1 MCLRG
6 LPPADSSCAHWACV
20 TPQKM
25 TWHRGTTF
33 LSRTMQPCSWC
44 RETAIIEMDTFSGR
58 TRPRPH
64 MVQHM
69 VQPLSLFCTWS
80 TTWSSTWSLP
90 CRPAARGPTR
100 GPKHGPAPV
109 TLPHAVQ
116 RMVQNMVHHLSPC
129 GLSSNFAER
138 GPQLGWTYGWTIDR
152 GQCTRLC
159 ERQRL
164 PMVGPCT
171 RLCGNCSVFLWLDH
185 RKTI

>member
-1 MCLRG
+1 MVQHCPLRSYAAVYIV
-6 LPPADSSCAHWACV
+6 LHMVSLPVFHTRFHMVQPLYHCPAPPADSSCAHWACV

-116 RMVQNMVHHLSPC
+116 RMVQNMVHHLSHH
-129 GLSSNFAER
+129 
-138 GPQLGWTYGWTIDR
+138 
-152 GQCTRLC
+152 
-159 ERQRL
+159 RQRT
-164 PMVGPCT
+164 MY
-171 RLCGNCSVFLWLDH
+171 
-185 RKTI
+185 KAM